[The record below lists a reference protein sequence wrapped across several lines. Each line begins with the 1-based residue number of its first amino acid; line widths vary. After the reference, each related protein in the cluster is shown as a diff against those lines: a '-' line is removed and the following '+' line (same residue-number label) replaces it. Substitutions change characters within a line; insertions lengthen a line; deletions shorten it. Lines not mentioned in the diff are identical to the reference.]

1 MENIL
6 EIEGLNKTYDS
17 FQLKNIDLKIPKGSI
32 MGLIGE
38 NGAGKSTIIKTML
51 NIARK
56 DSGKVR
62 IFSMDMDKNEKEIK
76 ERLGVVLDEKNFQD
90 SFTPEII
97 NKIMKKIYT
106 NWQEDRFTY
115 YLEKFSLK
123 KDQEVKGFSKGMKM
137 KLAISVALSNENDL
151 LILDEPTAGLD
162 PVVRN
167 EILDEL
173 LEYVQDENKSVL
185 FSTHITS
192 DLDKIADYISF
203 VHKGEMIFSESSQ
216 DLILR
221 HGLIKCSLEESKKID
236 QADIVGYRMNK
247 FGYEGLVSDK
257 EMAKS
262 KYPGLIIDPVNIEEI
277 MLYYIRGEK

>member
-97 NKIMKKIYT
+97 NKIMKKIYR
-106 NWQEDRFTY
+106 NWQEDRFSY

-173 LEYVQDENKSVL
+173 LEYVQDENKSIL